1 MKNCAPDGA
10 QFLNVR
16 ISSALLVLL
25 QQHGHALGA
34 RSAAEDE
41 HRVVEVLQKNGI
53 PLCFEARAKGT
64 APSELLDAIGLGG
77 TTRVLTAGLLPRAN
91 VPAVFGAINKAL
103 SYHKR
108 GAGIAV
114 TLPLTGVQNS
124 ILQLTAPADC
134 AGPTAEKEEHTMKDH
149 PYALLW
155 VSVKAGHGDEAVDA
169 ARKAGARGGTVLKG
183 NRCSTEEASSFL
195 GISIREEQ
203 DFVMIVV
210 PQEQKSAVMQA
221 VTAACGLNTPAHGV
235 TAALPV
241 DEVMGLE

>member
-1 MKNCAPDGA
+1 MPATQKRTPC
-10 QFLNVR
+10 LR
-16 ISSALLVLL
+16 LLLSVT
-25 QQHGHALGA
+25 Q
-34 RSAAEDE
+34 AEDE

-77 TTRVLTAGLLPRAN
+77 TTRVLTAGLLPRAR
-91 VPAVFGAINKAL
+91 VPAVFDAINKAL
-103 SYHKR
+103 AYHKR
-108 GAGIAV
+108 GAGIAL

-124 ILQLTAPADC
+124 ILQLTAPEGAE
-134 AGPTAEKEEHTMKDH
+134 PTDDKEKQVMKEH

-155 VSVKAGHGDEAVDA
+155 ISVKAGHGDEAVDA

-183 NRCSTEEASSFL
+183 SRCSSEAASSFL

-203 DFVMIVV
+203 DLVMIVL
-210 PQEQKSAVMQA
+210 PAETKPAVMSA
-221 VTAACGLNTPAHGV
+221 LTTACGLNTPAHGV
-235 TAALPV
+235 VVSMPV

>member
-1 MKNCAPDGA
+1 MPATQKRTPR
-10 QFLNVR
+10 LR
-16 ISSALLVLL
+16 LLLSVT
-25 QQHGHALGA
+25 Q
-34 RSAAEDE
+34 AEDE

-77 TTRVLTAGLLPRAN
+77 TTRVLTAGLLPRAR
-91 VPAVFGAINKAL
+91 VPAVFDAINKAL

-124 ILQLTAPADC
+124 ILQLTAPEGAE
-134 AGPTAEKEEHTMKDH
+134 PTDDKEKQVMKEH

-155 VSVKAGHGDEAVDA
+155 ISVKAGHGDEAVDA

-183 NRCSTEEASSFL
+183 SRCSSEAASSFL

-203 DFVMIVV
+203 DLVMIVL
-210 PQEQKSAVMQA
+210 PAETKPAVMSA
-221 VTAACGLNTPAHGV
+221 LTTACGLNTPAHGV
-235 TAALPV
+235 VVSMPV

>member
-1 MKNCAPDGA
+1 MAATQKRTPC
-10 QFLNVR
+10 LR
-16 ISSALLVLL
+16 LLLSVT
-25 QQHGHALGA
+25 Q
-34 RSAAEDE
+34 AEDE

-77 TTRVLTAGLLPRAN
+77 TTRVLRAGLLPRAN
-91 VPAVFGAINKAL
+91 VPAVFGAINEAL

-169 ARKAGARGGTVLKG
+169 ARRGPRRHSAERQPLQYRGGQQLFGHFHSGRAGFCYDRRPAGAEIRRHAGSHRRLRPEHPRP
-183 NRCSTEEASSFL
+183 RCNS
-195 GISIREEQ
+195 R
-203 DFVMIVV
+203 
-210 PQEQKSAVMQA
+210 
-221 VTAACGLNTPAHGV
+221 PAGR
-235 TAALPV
+235 
-241 DEVMGLE
+241 

>member
-1 MKNCAPDGA
+1 MAAMQKRTPC
-10 QFLNVR
+10 LR
-16 ISSALLVLL
+16 LLLSVT
-25 QQHGHALGA
+25 Q
-34 RSAAEDE
+34 AEDE
-41 HRVVEVLQKNGI
+41 HRVVEVLEKNGI

-77 TTRVLTAGLLPRAN
+77 TTRVLTAGLLPRAR
-91 VPAVFGAINKAL
+91 VPAVFDAINRAL

-108 GAGIAV
+108 GTGIAV

-124 ILQLTAPADC
+124 ILQLTAPACGKELPADQ
-134 AGPTAEKEEHTMKDH
+134 PNDKEEQAMKEH

-155 VSVKAGHGDEAVDA
+155 ISVKAGHGDEAVDA

-183 NRCSTEEASSFL
+183 SRCSSETASSFL

-203 DFVMIVV
+203 DLVMIVLPAETKPAV
-210 PQEQKSAVMQA
+210 MSAVS
-221 VTAACGLNTPAHGV
+221 TACGLNTPAHGV
-235 TAALPV
+235 VVSMPV

>member
-1 MKNCAPDGA
+1 
-10 QFLNVR
+10 
-16 ISSALLVLL
+16 
-25 QQHGHALGA
+25 
-34 RSAAEDE
+34 
-41 HRVVEVLQKNGI
+41 
-53 PLCFEARAKGT
+53 
-64 APSELLDAIGLGG
+64 
-77 TTRVLTAGLLPRAN
+77 
-91 VPAVFGAINKAL
+91 
-103 SYHKR
+103 
-108 GAGIAV
+108 
-114 TLPLTGVQNS
+114 
-124 ILQLTAPADC
+124 
-134 AGPTAEKEEHTMKDH
+134 MKDH

-169 ARKAGARGGTVLKG
+169 ARNAGARGGTVLKG

-221 VTAACGLNTPAHGV
+221 VTATCGLNTPAHGV

>member
-1 MKNCAPDGA
+1 MAATQKRTPC
-10 QFLNVR
+10 LR
-16 ISSALLVLL
+16 LLLSVT
-25 QQHGHALGA
+25 Q
-34 RSAAEDE
+34 AEDE

-124 ILQLTAPADC
+124 ILQLTAPA
-134 AGPTAEKEEHTMKDH
+134 EHTMKDH

-183 NRCSTEEASSFL
+183 SRCSTEEASSFL

>member
-1 MKNCAPDGA
+1 MAATQKRTPC
-10 QFLNVR
+10 LR
-16 ISSALLVLL
+16 LLLSVT
-25 QQHGHALGA
+25 Q
-34 RSAAEDE
+34 AEDE

-149 PYALLW
+149 PAVGFRQGGPRRRSCGRCPQSRGPRRHSAERQPLQYRGGQQLFGHFH
-155 VSVKAGHGDEAVDA
+155 SGGAGFCYD
-169 ARKAGARGGTVLKG
+169 RRPAGAEIRRHAGSHRRLRPEHPRP
-183 NRCSTEEASSFL
+183 RCNS
-195 GISIREEQ
+195 R
-203 DFVMIVV
+203 
-210 PQEQKSAVMQA
+210 
-221 VTAACGLNTPAHGV
+221 PAGR
-235 TAALPV
+235 
-241 DEVMGLE
+241 

>member
-1 MKNCAPDGA
+1 MPATQKRTPC
-10 QFLNVR
+10 LR
-16 ISSALLVLL
+16 LLLSVT
-25 QQHGHALGA
+25 Q
-34 RSAAEDE
+34 AEDE

-77 TTRVLTAGLLPRAN
+77 TTRVLTAGLLPRTR
-91 VPAVFGAINKAL
+91 VPAVFDAINRAL

-124 ILQLTAPADC
+124 ILQLTAPE
-134 AGPTAEKEEHTMKDH
+134 GTEPTDDKEKQVMKEH

-155 VSVKAGHGDEAVDA
+155 ISVKAGHGDEAVDS

-183 NRCSTEEASSFL
+183 SRCSTETASSFL

-203 DFVMIVV
+203 DLVMIVL
-210 PQEQKSAVMQA
+210 PAETKPAVMSA
-221 VTAACGLNTPAHGV
+221 LTTACGLNTDAHGV
-235 TAALPV
+235 VVSMPV

>member
-1 MKNCAPDGA
+1 M
-10 QFLNVR
+10 
-16 ISSALLVLL
+16 
-25 QQHGHALGA
+25 
-34 RSAAEDE
+34 
-41 HRVVEVLQKNGI
+41 VEVLQKNGI

-134 AGPTAEKEEHTMKDH
+134 ARPTAEKEEHTMKG
-149 PYALLW
+149 PSLRP
-155 VSVKAGHGDEAVDA
+155 AVGFRQGGPRRRSCGRCPQSRPA
-169 ARKAGARGGTVLKG
+169 AAQ
-183 NRCSTEEASSFL
+183 C
-195 GISIREEQ
+195 
-203 DFVMIVV
+203 
-210 PQEQKSAVMQA
+210 
-221 VTAACGLNTPAHGV
+221 
-235 TAALPV
+235 
-241 DEVMGLE
+241 

>member
-1 MKNCAPDGA
+1 
-10 QFLNVR
+10 
-16 ISSALLVLL
+16 
-25 QQHGHALGA
+25 
-34 RSAAEDE
+34 
-41 HRVVEVLQKNGI
+41 
-53 PLCFEARAKGT
+53 
-64 APSELLDAIGLGG
+64 
-77 TTRVLTAGLLPRAN
+77 
-91 VPAVFGAINKAL
+91 
-103 SYHKR
+103 
-108 GAGIAV
+108 
-114 TLPLTGVQNS
+114 
-124 ILQLTAPADC
+124 
-134 AGPTAEKEEHTMKDH
+134 MKDH

-195 GISIREEQ
+195 G
-203 DFVMIVV
+203 MIVV

>member
-1 MKNCAPDGA
+1 MAATQKRTPC
-10 QFLNVR
+10 LR
-16 ISSALLVLL
+16 LLLSVT
-25 QQHGHALGA
+25 Q
-34 RSAAEDE
+34 AEAE

-64 APSELLDAIGLGG
+64 APSELLNAIGLGG
-77 TTRVLTAGLLPRAN
+77 TTRVLTVGLLPRAN
-91 VPAVFGAINKAL
+91 VPAVFDAINKAL
-103 SYHKR
+103 SYHRR

-124 ILQLTAPADC
+124 ILQLTAPAGC
-134 AGPTAEKEEHTMKDH
+134 AESAAEKEKHGMNDQ

-183 NRCSTEEASSFL
+183 SRYSTEDASSFL

-203 DFVMIVV
+203 DLVMIVL
-210 PQEQKSAVMQA
+210 PAQSKPAVMTA
-221 VTAACGLNTPAHGV
+221 VTAVCGLNTPAHGV
-235 TAALPV
+235 VVSMPV

>member
-1 MKNCAPDGA
+1 MAATQKRTPC
-10 QFLNVR
+10 LR
-16 ISSALLVLL
+16 LLLSVT
-25 QQHGHALGA
+25 Q
-34 RSAAEDE
+34 AEDE

-183 NRCSTEEASSFL
+183 SRCSTEEASSFL

-210 PQEQKSAVMQA
+210 PQEQKSTVMQA

>member
-1 MKNCAPDGA
+1 MAATQKRTPC
-10 QFLNVR
+10 LR
-16 ISSALLVLL
+16 LLLSVT
-25 QQHGHALGA
+25 Q
-34 RSAAEDE
+34 AEDE

-77 TTRVLTAGLLPRAN
+77 TTRVLPAGLLPRAN
-91 VPAVFGAINKAL
+91 VP
-103 SYHKR
+103 
-108 GAGIAV
+108 
-114 TLPLTGVQNS
+114 
-124 ILQLTAPADC
+124 TAPADC

-183 NRCSTEEASSFL
+183 SRCSTEEASSFL

>member
-1 MKNCAPDGA
+1 M
-10 QFLNVR
+10 
-16 ISSALLVLL
+16 
-25 QQHGHALGA
+25 
-34 RSAAEDE
+34 
-41 HRVVEVLQKNGI
+41 
-53 PLCFEARAKGT
+53 
-64 APSELLDAIGLGG
+64 
-77 TTRVLTAGLLPRAN
+77 
-91 VPAVFGAINKAL
+91 FGAINKAL

>member
-1 MKNCAPDGA
+1 M
-10 QFLNVR
+10 
-16 ISSALLVLL
+16 
-25 QQHGHALGA
+25 
-34 RSAAEDE
+34 
-41 HRVVEVLQKNGI
+41 VEVLQKNGI

-183 NRCSTEEASSFL
+183 SRRSTEEASSFL

-235 TAALPV
+235 IAALPV

>member
-1 MKNCAPDGA
+1 MPATQKRTPC
-10 QFLNVR
+10 LR
-16 ISSALLVLL
+16 LLLSVT
-25 QQHGHALGA
+25 Q
-34 RSAAEDE
+34 AEDE

-77 TTRVLTAGLLPRAN
+77 TTRVLTAGLLPRTR
-91 VPAVFGAINKAL
+91 VPAVFDAINKAL
-103 SYHKR
+103 AYHKR

-124 ILQLTAPADC
+124 ILQLTAPEGAE
-134 AGPTAEKEEHTMKDH
+134 PTDDKEKQVMKEH

-155 VSVKAGHGDEAVDA
+155 ISVKAGHGDEAVDA

-183 NRCSTEEASSFL
+183 SRCSSETASSFL

-203 DFVMIVV
+203 DLVMIVL
-210 PQEQKSAVMQA
+210 PAETKPAVMSA
-221 VTAACGLNTPAHGV
+221 LTTACGLNTPAHGV
-235 TAALPV
+235 VVSMPV

>member
-1 MKNCAPDGA
+1 MAATQKRTPC
-10 QFLNVR
+10 LR
-16 ISSALLVLL
+16 LLLSVT
-25 QQHGHALGA
+25 Q
-34 RSAAEDE
+34 AEDE

-169 ARKAGARGGTVLKG
+169 ARKAGARGRHSAERQPLQYRGGQQLFG
-183 NRCSTEEASSFL
+183 LFHSGGAGFCYDRRPAGAEIRRHAGGHRCLRPEHPRPRCNS
-195 GISIREEQ
+195 R
-203 DFVMIVV
+203 
-210 PQEQKSAVMQA
+210 
-221 VTAACGLNTPAHGV
+221 PAGR
-235 TAALPV
+235 
-241 DEVMGLE
+241 